1 MKFSEHLKELRAESG
16 LSQEKLA
23 ERLGVSRQVITKWE
37 TDRGTPDMENLLALA
52 SVFGISLDRLMTGAE
67 DKVTAADRLY
77 ESVTEY
83 DIGDHKRFDIKLSA
97 ARSVTVSGYAG
108 EKIMIRLTSDSISS
122 LERDFKIKV
131 DDIRGRLDVELNR
144 RPGVAKAAALAGL
157 DVDIQLPQGFVS
169 QVEIQA
175 AADKLTVR
183 DLACEDLEYGG
194 KVNAVLIDGFSGELE
209 LNCNLDMQI
218 DCRAL
223 SGSLDINQ
231 LSAISRVTVPGD
243 VPVSVRS
250 RGIGNAVYFER
261 GGAAAEDFSVADAD
275 TSIELNGVKSELFI
289 CAAE

>member
-131 DDIRGRLDVELNR
+131 DDIRGRLDVELTR

-157 DVDIQLPQGFVS
+157 DADIRLPQGFVS

-175 AADKLTVR
+175 AADRLTVR
-183 DLACEDLEYGG
+183 DLTCEDLEYGG

-209 LNCNLDMQI
+209 INCNLDMQI

-223 SGSLDINQ
+223 TGSLDINQ

-243 VPVSVRS
+243 LPVAVRS

-261 GGAAAEDFSVADAD
+261 GGTAAEDFSVPEAD
-275 TSIELNGVKSELFI
+275 TYIELNGVKSELFI
-289 CAAE
+289 CAAD